1 MAEETDLESRLA
13 DLAASGRRHAV
24 PPAAEQVR
32 ARGDRRRRRKRAAR
46 ASGGV
51 VTVAALAL
59 GILSVV
65 GIGPGPAPPAA
76 PPTAAASVSP
86 FMTPTPAR
94 GEEYA
99 AELGSVYDAVPL
111 KGNMVQVTVAQVHPE
126 KGVAVRTGAVHEL
139 TLKRETPVEVK
150 HAVGGTA
157 KDVRAGELV
166 EILSGGP
173 QWVFAVD
180 YDGEGRVQSLRE
192 AYWLTVE

>member
-1 MAEETDLESRLA
+1 MADGTGLESRLA

-24 PPAAEQVR
+24 PLASEQVR

-51 VTVAALAL
+51 VTAAALTL
-59 GILSVV
+59 GVLSVV
-65 GIGPGPAPPAA
+65 RTGPVPAPPAA
-76 PPTAAASVSP
+76 LPTAAASVSP
-86 FMTPTPAR
+86 FMIPTPAR

-99 AELGSVYDAVPL
+99 AELGFVYDAVAL
-111 KGNMVQVTVAQVHPE
+111 EGNMVQVTVAQVHTG
-126 KGVAVRTGAVHEL
+126 KGAVVRTGVVHEL

-150 HAVGGTA
+150 HVVGGSA
-157 KDVRAGELV
+157 KDVRASELV

-192 AYWLTVE
+192 AHWLTVE